1 MTLYFWPVSHYELV
15 FYFLPTYR
23 GHPQGEAP
31 AQISSSVRHHL
42 PPRTH
47 TLEHSTLLLLRH
59 PHSRWFNPAPPTLW
73 HHRIPPLS
81 LNACTVR
88 YLKLGC
94 SKLGYTTTIMI
105 TTQWSST
112 GQRLE
117 GFWSGYEIR
126 GQLNWG
132 TKGLGMWKGR
142 MCRCLADW
150 QIHNQPH
157 AVKFRYS
164 YHFFNCFLC
173 VCQVIKLAQETIR
186 KGLED
191 CTRGLSAAYVCILFV
206 ESLSHA
212 PI

>member
-23 GHPQGEAP
+23 GRPQGGAP
-31 AQISSSVRHHL
+31 AQISSSGRRRL

-47 TLEHSTLLLLRH
+47 TLEHSTLLLLLLHH
-59 PHSRWFNPAPPTLW
+59 PHSRWFSPAPPTLW

-112 GQRLE
+112 GQV
-117 GFWSGYEIR
+117 
-126 GQLNWG
+126 
-132 TKGLGMWKGR
+132 WKGFG
-142 MCRCLADW
+142 ADMELEDSW
-150 QIHNQPH
+150 TGEPKEWECEKGECVDAWPTDRSITTPMPLNY
-157 AVKFRYS
+157 VILTI
-164 YHFFNCFLC
+164 FLC
-173 VCQVIKLAQETIR
+173 VYVCQVIKLAQETIG

-191 CTRGLSAAYVCILFV
+191 CTRGLSAANVCILFV
-206 ESLSHA
+206 ENLSHA